1 MRAVSLVALCA
12 CSGPVLS
19 TSVAYIRTP
28 LSTEKQTVQLCR
40 DGSAEVVTPV
50 YFDGSYEM
58 DGMVA
63 KITASVVPGGGE
75 EVFHFD
81 LATLTLR
88 ELPDPAP
95 WVLDSES
102 AMGCDAHPLPP

>member
-1 MRAVSLVALCA
+1 MRGVSLVALCA
-12 CSGPVLS
+12 CSRAVLS
-19 TSVAYIRTP
+19 SSVAYIRTP
-28 LSTEKQTVQLCR
+28 LSGDKQTVKLCR
-40 DGSAEVVTPV
+40 DGAAEVVTPV

-88 ELPDPAP
+88 ELPDPSP
-95 WVLDSES
+95 WVADDAS
-102 AMGCDAHPLPP
+102 ASDCDQPQLP